1 MKIFKRLGILLTCS
15 ILCASTFLNCSFAET
30 KIGTILPSPEEGWTR
45 YSSTNENIIYVGTN
59 WSWYESLGE
68 KFSYH
73 DPNSKIKFS
82 FTGTSIRILSS
93 NRYDYDNHTILIDNK
108 IVGTYAND
116 LIDSKNVF
124 VFEKKGLEN
133 RKHFVEII
141 RNNKEVNIENIKDDA
156 AREYF
161 VANGKIVRFGIT
173 SIDLPTGEKLIPYDD
188 TVTTAA
194 SLDMKASKD
203 KVRVGEVFTVDA
215 MLKNVSNV
223 YATDFKVNYNNTLFE
238 FAGYEEIPGYKV
250 YNKPVDDNGNI
261 RFIVASQGKTFPM
274 NNEVNVVKLKFRAK
288 SPGLGKV
295 DALKG
300 RLADTEKE
308 FDLDEL
314 NCLED
319 EILVEAAK
327 DVNRTGEYTLLDL
340 SIDAYYF
347 GMDSKDTDKTKH
359 DADQD
364 LNEKVD
370 DVDLTIIVNQILENK
385 NYKPN
390 N

>member
-1 MKIFKRLGILLTCS
+1 MRKHCKKLIAS
-15 ILCASTFLNCSFAET
+15 IALSLMLFNSAGLSFAET
-30 KIGTILPSPEEGWTR
+30 SGVGSIIKEAENGWKRYDDSYENIKYYGGWTLGYDPQC
-45 YSSTNENIIYVGTN
+45 YSGKLYFVYENENKTDKKV
-59 WSWYESLGE
+59 
-68 KFSYH
+68 KF
-73 DPNSKIKFS
+73 N
-82 FTGTSIRILSS
+82 FTGDKLRIISVGIEPYNVS
-93 NRYDYDNHTILIDNK
+93 TTVKIDNK
-108 IVGTYAND
+108 IIETFKPGTTGLNSISY
-116 LIDSKNVF
+116 
-124 VFEKKGLEN
+124 EKLGLTYGE
-133 RKHFVEII
+133 HSVEISYDNSYLEKRI
-141 RNNKEVNIENIKDDA
+141 GIDAIDIDEKGEIK
-156 AREYF
+156 
-161 VANGKIVRFGIT
+161 
-173 SIDLPTGEKLIPYDD
+173 PYNEEIL
-188 TVTTAA
+188 TTTAA

>member
-1 MKIFKRLGILLTCS
+1 MKIFKRLSILLTCS
-15 ILCASTFLNCSFAET
+15 ILCSSTFLSCSFAET
-30 KIGTILPSPEEGWTR
+30 KIGTALPSPEEGWTR
-45 YSSTNENIIYVGTN
+45 YEDTDKNISYLGSPWFYNNGCDTLIANEKNA
-59 WSWYESLGE
+59 
-68 KFSYH
+68 
-73 DPNSKIKFS
+73 KIQFS
-82 FTGTSIRILSS
+82 FTGTSLRILGYCSG
-93 NRYDYDNHTILIDNK
+93 NRDSHTIMIDNT
-108 IVGTYAND
+108 IVQSYENNLALSRNT
-116 LIDSKNVF
+116 LI
-124 VFEKKGLEN
+124 FEKTGLEN
-133 RKHFVEII
+133 KKHFVEIVP
-141 RNNKEVNIENIKDDA
+141 NNKQA
-156 AREYF
+156 F
-161 VANGKIVRFGIT
+161 FGIDA
-173 SIDLPTGEKLIPYDD
+173 IDIKVGEKLLPYDNS

-215 MLKNVSNV
+215 MLKNVSNI

-238 FAGYEEIPGYKV
+238 FAGYEEVPGYKV
-250 YNKPVDDNGNI
+250 YNKPIDDNGNI

>member
-1 MKIFKRLGILLTCS
+1 MKILKRLGILLTCS

-30 KIGTILPSPEEGWTR
+30 KLGTVLATPEKNWTR
-45 YSSTNENIIYVGTN
+45 YENIDKNISYIGLTWFYNNGYDTLTTNEKNA
-59 WSWYESLGE
+59 
-68 KFSYH
+68 
-73 DPNSKIKFS
+73 KIQFS
-82 FTGTSIRILSS
+82 FTGTSLRILGYCYG
-93 NRYDYDNHTILIDNK
+93 NRDSHTIMIDNN
-108 IVGTYAND
+108 IVQNYENNLTSSPNT
-116 LIDSKNVF
+116 LI
-124 VFEKKGLEN
+124 FEKTGLEN
-133 RKHFVEII
+133 KKHFVEII
-141 RNNKEVNIENIKDDA
+141 PNNKNVH
-156 AREYF
+156 
-161 VANGKIVRFGIT
+161 FGIDA
-173 SIDLPTGEKLIPYDD
+173 IDLPTGEKLLPYDNT

-238 FAGYEEIPGYKV
+238 FAGYEEVPGYKV

>member
-1 MKIFKRLGILLTCS
+1 MKIFKKLGILLTCS
-15 ILCASTFLNCSFAET
+15 ILCASTLFNCSFAET

-45 YSSTNENIIYVGTN
+45 YEDTDKNIKYIGTGWFRNRDCDTETINE
-59 WSWYESLGE
+59 
-68 KFSYH
+68 K
-73 DPNSKIKFS
+73 DAKIQFS
-82 FTGTSIRILSS
+82 FTGTSIRILSYCWW
-93 NRYDYDNHTILIDNK
+93 NRATHTILIDNNV
-108 IVGTYAND
+108 VGTYDNTLTQSPAT
-116 LIDSKNVF
+116 LT
-124 VFEKKGLEN
+124 FEKTGLEDK
-133 RKHFVEII
+133 KHFVEII
-141 RNNKEVNIENIKDDA
+141 PNYTGSDFALDAIDIKA
-156 AREYF
+156 
-161 VANGKIVRFGIT
+161 
-173 SIDLPTGEKLIPYDD
+173 GEKLLPYDD
-188 TVTTAA
+188 STITTAA

-238 FAGYEEIPGYKV
+238 FAGYEEVPGYKV